1 MNVYDNAIIEMLTQ
15 HILSKDQAIEKLC
28 AIIKELV
35 EETRGLYIQLQTKE
49 VVESID
55 PPKKKGPPVKSVIRW
70 EPKFEWG
77 GELSYDERNRAVGI
91 VYEDGFFEFARYI
104 DGVKVTRTQYR
115 SVDEWMASLPEGD
128 NYTYTRY
135 R

>member
-1 MNVYDNAIIEMLTQ
+1 MLTQ

-28 AIIKELV
+28 TIIKELV

-49 VVESID
+49 ASASHD
-55 PPKKKGPPVKSVIRW
+55 SPKKKGLPIKSIVRW

-91 VYEDGFFEFARYI
+91 VYEDGFFEFARYL
-104 DGVKVTRTQYR
+104 DGVKVTRTKYA
-115 SVDEWMASLPEGD
+115 SIDAWKASLPEGD
-128 NYTYTRY
+128 YTYTR
-135 R
+135 